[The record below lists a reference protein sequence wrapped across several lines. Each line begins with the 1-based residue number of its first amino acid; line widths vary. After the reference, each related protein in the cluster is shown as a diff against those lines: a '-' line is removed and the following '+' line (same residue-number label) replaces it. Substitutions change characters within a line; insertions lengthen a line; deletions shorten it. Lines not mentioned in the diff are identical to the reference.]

1 MEQKMKKTIKL
12 LSLFLSLVMLFAL
25 AGCNTVSGGDE
36 VSSSEGA
43 STVQTV
49 PVNAAVL
56 KGPTAI
62 GMVHLMDQNENKKS
76 EVEYSF
82 TIATAADQI
91 TAALLK
97 GELDIACLPTN
108 AAATLYAKSGGKI
121 QLCAIN
127 TLGVLYLMEKG
138 ETVKSA
144 ADLKGKTIVS
154 AGKGS
159 TPQFVLEHL
168 LASAGLTIGE
178 DVTVIYVTEHAEAL
192 TKLMGDQDQCDLAL
206 LPQPFA
212 TAAQNKSDQVRIAL
226 DCNQLWKDSH
236 NGNELVMGSVVVRT
250 EFAAEHPETVEAFL
264 EEYAKSTAFA
274 NKQVAETAGLC
285 GKYEIMEEAVAAK
298 AIPKCAI
305 TFIVG
310 DSMKTMSDAFLKVLY
325 GINPASVGGKL
336 PDENF
341 YWIAE

>member
-1 MEQKMKKTIKL
+1 MEQKMKKSIKL
-12 LSLFLSLVMLFAL
+12 LSLFLSLVLLFAL
-25 AGCNTVSGGDE
+25 AGCNTVTGGDE
-36 VSSSEGA
+36 TSGSEGA
-43 STVQTV
+43 SAVQTV

-62 GMVHLMDQNENKKS
+62 GMVHLMEQNENKKS

-82 TIATAADQI
+82 TVATAADQI

-97 GELDIACLPTN
+97 GDLDIACLPTN

-168 LASAGLTIGE
+168 LSSAGLTIGK
-178 DVTVIYVTEHAEAL
+178 DVTVIYATEHAEAL
-192 TKLMGDQDQCDLAL
+192 TKLMSNQCDLAL

-250 EFAAEHPETVEAFL
+250 EFAKEHPETVEAFL

-274 NKQVAETAGLC
+274 NEQVAETAGLC

-310 DSMKTMSDAFLKVLY
+310 DSMETMTDEFLKVLY
-325 GINPASVGGKL
+325 GINPASVGEKL

-341 YWIAE
+341 YWIAK